1 VTGIT
6 HTLHGRRSLRNT
18 MTVFR
23 LISPA
28 FRSGLLTA
36 GGTGLIVAPLF
47 LGLAPAAI
55 VTGMVVGAVA
65 VALALAGTDAYS
77 RGTLPLSAQ
86 AVYDR
91 GLALGLMVT
100 ALIFGLTGE
109 LAALLVFAVAGLG
122 ALIVTSITRYSAT
135 PA

>member
-1 VTGIT
+1 M
-6 HTLHGRRSLRNT
+6 S
-18 MTVFR
+18 MTVSR

-36 GGTGLIVAPLF
+36 SGTWLIVAPLF

-65 VALALAGTDAYS
+65 VALALAGTDANG

-100 ALIFGLTGE
+100 ALIFGLGGE
-109 LAALLVFAVAGLG
+109 LSAVLLFATAGLG
-122 ALIVTSITRYSAT
+122 ALVVTSITRYSARPT
-135 PA
+135 

>member
-1 VTGIT
+1 
-6 HTLHGRRSLRNT
+6 
-18 MTVFR
+18 MTVSR

-65 VALALAGTDAYS
+65 VALALAGTDADS
-77 RGTLPLSAQ
+77 RGSLPLSAQ

-100 ALIFGLTGE
+100 ALIFGLADE
-109 LAALLVFAVAGLG
+109 LVAALVFAAAGLS
-122 ALIVTSITRYSAT
+122 ALVVTSITRYSAR

>member
-1 VTGIT
+1 VTEVT
-6 HTLHGRRSLRNT
+6 HTIYRPRTLGIT
-18 MTVFR
+18 MTVLR

-65 VALALAGTDAYS
+65 VALALAGTDANS

-100 ALIFGLTGE
+100 ALIFGLAGE
-109 LAALLVFAVAGLG
+109 LEAALMFVVAGLG
-122 ALIVTSITRYSAT
+122 ALVVTTITRYSARPT
-135 PA
+135 